1 MEMIC
6 IVLDIGGTYVARIW
20 VNPGGTTRSYLAYS
34 FRERRAAVVQNRVQ
48 CSRTRTLVDSI
59 SGVSDEFRWYEEN
72 AYQWYQF
79 GKGRK
84 RHKQGRLLALAVDWT
99 CFAR

>member
-48 CSRTRTLVDSI
+48 CSRTRTLV
-59 SGVSDEFRWYEEN
+59 E
-72 AYQWYQF
+72 Q
-79 GKGRK
+79 
-84 RHKQGRLLALAVDWT
+84 
-99 CFAR
+99 